1 MEIYII
7 TTISLIF
14 SHGGQANGVWIIISR
29 LKFLVR
35 GVPGYSPGL
44 VFMVMISTSIT
55 NRDRICQ
62 QSDVLYF
69 AKTDFEHKGKI
80 FLLASRQCDLLIF

>member
-1 MEIYII
+1 MVSKFLSNNYGILYDQDIHII
-7 TTISLIF
+7 KTISLIL

-29 LKFLVR
+29 LKFLLR
-35 GVPGYSPGL
+35 GVPGPAL

-62 QSDVLYF
+62 QSDVFY
-69 AKTDFEHKGKI
+69 I
-80 FLLASRQCDLLIF
+80 F